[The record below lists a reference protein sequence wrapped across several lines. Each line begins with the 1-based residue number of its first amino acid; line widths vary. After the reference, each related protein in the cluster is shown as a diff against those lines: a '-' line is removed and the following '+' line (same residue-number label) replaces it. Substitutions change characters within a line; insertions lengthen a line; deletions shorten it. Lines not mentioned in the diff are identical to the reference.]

1 MDKFAC
7 SQSIH
12 LALLQ
17 SDGEKIIRSKGHE
30 LCAYLIENTHEIKGN
45 GRHSY
50 HIGTA
55 MYIYLDYIKDTNSL
69 EYKFTRLI
77 SYVNLFEGLAYQ
89 DSQSVI
95 GAYRLHILLDK
106 ERDFF
111 CKRLMG
117 FLGKSVGE
125 ILDTEPDEIK
135 ENINKL
141 FYLIQYTLFMYCSQ
155 DPSSFQALSDTDKNK
170 FNLLYNRFDKKYSI
184 SVFDNDEK
192 FKKGSEVLRELYK
205 DLSEGYLEQYEF
217 LGVFPY

>member
-1 MDKFAC
+1 MDKFEI

-17 SDGEKIIRSKGHE
+17 SDGENIIRSKGHE
-30 LCAYLIENTHEIKGN
+30 LYSYLEENTHEIKGN

-55 MYIYLDYIKDTNSL
+55 MYIYQDYIQDTDSI
-69 EYKFTRLI
+69 EYKLTRLI
-77 SYVNLFEGLAYQ
+77 AYVNLFEGLSYQ

-111 CKRLMG
+111 YKRLMG

-125 ILDTEPDEIK
+125 ILDTEPDEIREK
-135 ENINKL
+135 LDKL
-141 FYLIQYTLFMYCSQ
+141 FYSIQYTLFMYCSQ
-155 DPSSFQALSDTDKNK
+155 DPSSFNALNDADKAK
-170 FNLLYNRFDKKYSI
+170 FNLLYNRFIKKYPI
-184 SVFDNDEK
+184 SVFDNDET
-192 FKKGSEVLRELYK
+192 FKKGSEVFRGLYK
-205 DLSEGYLEQYEF
+205 DLSEEYLQQYEF
-217 LGVFPY
+217 LGIFPY